1 MALPSDNTSSSIG
14 DLFFLKRSFNLTG
27 DSSSG
32 SVSVS
37 GDQLERVLRGEISC
51 TGTGEYRLGITKFI
65 SRLLYLDSSCQI

>member
-1 MALPSDNTSSSIG
+1 MRIYLTTGGSSVALPSDNTSSSIG

-32 SVSVS
+32 SVSAI

-51 TGTGEYRLGITKFI
+51 TETGGYRYF
-65 SRLLYLDSSCQI
+65 RLY